1 MASRL
6 ERGREKPS
14 MPFLPDMS
22 DRAGTPIPLGPML
35 AEATRFKSLFAD
47 GMRLVE
53 EAANY
58 LDGAG
63 REDARGLSAA
73 LADVYAAESMR
84 LTTRLM
90 QLASWLLIHKAV
102 ADGELTAGE
111 AVQDQRKSGFS
122 PQSRATPNGLFLQ
135 LPFPLQRLTER
146 SLRLQRRV
154 VHLDRMINTKADGEP
169 PAPPAALAE
178 QHDRLRKAYGLG

>member
-1 MASRL
+1 
-6 ERGREKPS
+6 
-14 MPFLPDMS
+14 MPILPDPS
-22 DRAGTPIPLGPML
+22 DPAGMPIRLGPML
-35 AEATRFKSLFAD
+35 AEATRFKSLFTD

-63 REDARGLSAA
+63 REDARALPTA

-90 QLASWLLIHKAV
+90 QLASWLLVRRAV
-102 ADGELTAGE
+102 ADGEMTAGE
-111 AVQDQRKSGFS
+111 AVQDRRTSSFAT
-122 PQSRATPNGLFLQ
+122 QSRASPNALFLQ

-154 VHLDRMINTKADGEP
+154 VHLDRMINTETDGDA

-178 QHDRLRKAYGLG
+178 QHDRLRRAYGIGS

>member
-1 MASRL
+1 
-6 ERGREKPS
+6 
-14 MPFLPDMS
+14 MPFLPDTS
-22 DRAGTPIPLGPML
+22 DQAGTPIPLGPML
-35 AEATRFKSLFAD
+35 AEATRFKGLFAD

-63 REDARGLSAA
+63 REDVRGLSPA
-73 LADVYAAESMR
+73 LADIYAAESMR

-90 QLASWLLIHKAV
+90 QLASWLLIRRAV
-102 ADGELTAGE
+102 ADGEMTAGE
-111 AVQDQRKSGFS
+111 AVQDPRKSSFTA
-122 PQSRATPNGLFLQ
+122 QSRATPNGMFLQ

-154 VHLDRMINTKADGEP
+154 VHLDRMINTEANDEP
-169 PAPPAALAE
+169 QAPPTALAE
-178 QHDRLRKAYGLG
+178 QHDRLRKAYGIVS

>member
-1 MASRL
+1 
-6 ERGREKPS
+6 

-22 DRAGTPIPLGPML
+22 DQASTPIPLGPML
-35 AEATRFKSLFAD
+35 AEATRFQSLFSD

-63 REDARGLSAA
+63 REEAVGLSQP
-73 LADVYAAESMR
+73 LAEVYAAESMR

-102 ADGELTAGE
+102 ADGELIAGE
-111 AVQDQRKSGFS
+111 AAQDQRTPGFA
-122 PQSRATPNGLFLQ
+122 PQSRATPNALFLQ

-146 SLRLQRRV
+146 SLRLHRRV
-154 VHLDRMINTKADGEP
+154 VHLDRMINTKTDGEP
-169 PAPPAALAE
+169 PAPPSALAK

>member
-1 MASRL
+1 M
-6 ERGREKPS
+6 PS
-14 MPFLPDMS
+14 SPDLS
-22 DRAGTPIPLGPML
+22 DPSGTPIPLGPVL
-35 AEATRFKSLFAD
+35 AESSRFKSLFAD

-53 EAANY
+53 EAADY
-58 LDGAG
+58 LDGTG
-63 REDARGLSAA
+63 REEARALSPS

-90 QLASWLLIHKAV
+90 QLASWLLIRRAV
-102 ADGELTAGE
+102 ADGEMSAGD
-111 AVQDQRKSGFS
+111 ALQDRRKSAF
-122 PQSRATPNGLFLQ
+122 ATQGRVAPAGLFLQ

-154 VHLDRMINTKADGEP
+154 VHLDRMINAEHDAEP

-178 QHDRLRKAYGLG
+178 QHDRLRKAYGA